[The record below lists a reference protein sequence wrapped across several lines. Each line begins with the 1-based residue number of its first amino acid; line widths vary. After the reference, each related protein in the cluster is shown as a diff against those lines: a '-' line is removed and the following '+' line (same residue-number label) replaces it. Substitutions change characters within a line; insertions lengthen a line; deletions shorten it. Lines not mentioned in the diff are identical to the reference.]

1 MTMLEY
7 NTWTIEQHGWD
18 PLHEPEVEQQ
28 LSFSN
33 DYLCQTAHFEEHYAA
48 PQRLCTYIKGVEKP
62 IPNIS
67 SISVR
72 LHDERLDLADWTVES
87 FFRRLHK
94 NEPLLEREFTTLS
107 PKGYK
112 LNIHALRELLPAK
125 KEAMQITYKVQSVDY
140 NGPISLLA
148 LLGGGEE
155 AVEWYPLMNF
165 VGQDMSWMWLQMR
178 HVDLQLCCAMNYMIF
193 KNGAAVPHRP
203 IKIEK
208 QHIVGYSA
216 TLPIREGETYTLQKR
231 VVVLDSRNHP
241 KDILIDSATQ
251 CLTNW

>member
-1 MTMLEY
+1 MLEY

-18 PLHEPEVEQQ
+18 PLQEPDIEQQ

-48 PQRLCTYIKGVEKP
+48 PQRLRTFIKGVDKP

-72 LHDERLDLADWTVES
+72 LHDERLDLATWKVED
-87 FFRRLHK
+87 FHRLMRK
-94 NEPLLEREFTTLS
+94 NQPILEREFSVCS
-107 PKGYK
+107 PKGNR
-112 LNIHALRELLPAK
+112 LNIHTLRELLTDK
-125 KEAMQITYKVQSVDY
+125 KEAMQNTYVVQSVNY
-140 NGPISLLA
+140 TGPISLLA

-165 VGQDMSWMWLQMR
+165 VGQDYSWMWLQMR
-178 HVDLQLCCAMNYMIF
+178 HVDLQLCCAMSYTIS
-193 KNGAAVPHRP
+193 KDGQEIERRP

-208 QHIVGYSA
+208 QHIVGYST
-216 TLPIREGETYTLQKR
+216 TLPIQEGETYVLRKR
-231 VVVLDSRNHP
+231 VVVLDSRHHE
-241 KDILIDSATQ
+241 KDTLIDNAIQ

>member
-1 MTMLEY
+1 MLQY
-7 NTWTIEQHGWD
+7 NTWTIEQQGWS
-18 PLHEPEVEQQ
+18 PQQEPEVEQQ
-28 LSFSN
+28 LTFSN

-72 LHDERLDLADWTVES
+72 LHDERLDLADWKVED
-87 FFRRLHK
+87 FHRRLHRSK
-94 NEPLLEREFTTLS
+94 PVLERSFTTLS
-107 PKGYK
+107 PKGFR
-112 LNIHALRELLPAK
+112 IDIQAVRELLPAK
-125 KEAMQITYKVQSVDY
+125 KEAMQITYQVHSDNY
-140 NGPISLLA
+140 RGPISLLA

-165 VGQDMSWMWLQMR
+165 VGESLSWMWLQMR
-178 HVDLQLCCAMNYMIF
+178 HVDLQLCCAMNYAIF

-216 TLPIREGETYTLQKR
+216 TLPIQEGETYVLQKR
-231 VVVLDSRNHP
+231 VVVLDSRYHE
-241 KDILIDSATQ
+241 KDTLIDSASQ

>member
-1 MTMLEY
+1 MLEY
-7 NTWTIEQHGWD
+7 NTWTIEQHEWD
-18 PLHEPEVEQQ
+18 SAHEPEMEQQ

-48 PQRLCTYIKGVEKP
+48 PQKLHTYIKGVEKP

-67 SISVR
+67 SISIR
-72 LHDERLDLADWTVES
+72 LHDERLDLADWSVET
-87 FFRRLHK
+87 FFRCLHK
-94 NEPLLEREFTTLS
+94 NEPLLERAFTTVS
-107 PKGYK
+107 PKGYRLHIK
-112 LNIHALRELLPAK
+112 ATRELLSNK
-125 KEAMQITYKVQSVDY
+125 KEAMQITYKVHSENY

-155 AVEWYPLMNF
+155 AVEWYPLMNY
-165 VGQDMSWMWLQMR
+165 VGQDLSWMWLQMR
-178 HVDLQLCCAMNYMIF
+178 HEGLQLCCAMNYVILRD
-193 KNGAAVPHRP
+193 GVPVTHRP

-216 TLPIREGETYTLQKR
+216 TLPIREGETYVLRKR
-231 VVVLDSRNHP
+231 VVVLDSRNHG
-241 KDILIDSATQ
+241 KDTLIDSAVA